1 MMYSSETGTV
11 SPHTVPAREGHPSPD
26 IPVQGLEK
34 QDGRFLLLLCALCLV
49 VFFFQL
55 GDRPIWDIDEGKHAS
70 TSKDM
75 VLTGDWITPRVNGIN
90 FYDKTPLF
98 NWFAAI
104 SFIVFGFTEFAARFP
119 AALLGL
125 ATVLVTYLFGRRLF
139 DSRAGLLAGV
149 VLATSPEVILLSR
162 TVVHDISLTFFISL
176 ALYFFYSAFA
186 NQRRRRIHLLLSYAA
201 MGFAVLAKGPIG
213 LLLPGMIIGLFL
225 LAKGRLNFLK
235 EMALGWGALIF
246 LIVAAPWYVLIS
258 VRNPDYLS
266 YFFLK
271 QNLGNFLSKTQARHP
286 RPFYYFVPVLLGGML
301 PWSFLVPLAFLRP
314 LERKLQKIDDGVLFL
329 LCWFLVIFLFFSAAN
344 SKLGTYIL
352 PALPA
357 AALLIG
363 RAWHEIMTAPT
374 PGLHRGAVWSLAPV
388 PVLFLTA
395 TVYVF
400 MLQAPV
406 KKIQMQYGMNLSDLY
421 GFSIALTAIV
431 TTAFLFLAFRY
442 YRAAFTTLAATF
454 VVGIIV
460 VNTVFIPLIDPY
472 RSTKGLAKEMDTL
485 LPPGERLVFFW
496 TIRDSALFY
505 TNRLATVLTTEEQLL
520 DHLASNKRVWCVI
533 ERDDFEKFDR
543 AAKAS
548 VVLRREGDKLLIS
561 NKPMQ

>member
-1 MMYSSETGTV
+1 
-11 SPHTVPAREGHPSPD
+11 
-26 IPVQGLEK
+26 
-34 QDGRFLLLLCALCLV
+34 
-49 VFFFQL
+49 
-55 GDRPIWDIDEGKHAS
+55 
-70 TSKDM
+70 
-75 VLTGDWITPRVNGIN
+75 
-90 FYDKTPLF
+90 
-98 NWFAAI
+98 
-104 SFIVFGFTEFAARFP
+104 
-119 AALLGL
+119 
-125 ATVLVTYLFGRRLF
+125 
-139 DSRAGLLAGV
+139 
-149 VLATSPEVILLSR
+149 
-162 TVVHDISLTFFISL
+162 
-176 ALYFFYSAFA
+176 
-186 NQRRRRIHLLLSYAA
+186 
-201 MGFAVLAKGPIG
+201 
-213 LLLPGMIIGLFL
+213 
-225 LAKGRLNFLK
+225 
-235 EMALGWGALIF
+235 
-246 LIVAAPWYVLIS
+246 VLIS

-271 QNLGNFLSKTQARHP
+271 QNMGNFLSKTQARHP

-301 PWSFLVPLAFLRP
+301 PWSFFVPLAFLRP

-374 PGLHRGAVWSLAPV
+374 PSLHRGAVWSLAPV

-431 TTAFLFLAFRY
+431 ITAFLFLAFRY
-442 YRAAFTTLAATF
+442 YRVAFTTLAATF

-460 VNTVFIPLIDPY
+460 INTVFIPLIDPY
-472 RSTKGLAKEMDTL
+472 RSTRGLAKEMDAL

-496 TIRDSALFY
+496 TIKDSALFY
-505 TNRLATVLTTEEQLL
+505 TNRLATVLTTEDQLL

-533 ERDDFEKFDR
+533 KRDDFDKFDR

-548 VVLRREGDKLLIS
+548 VVLRQEGDKLLIS